1 MKESISLLCNL
12 LLSSTLFWA
21 VPSVEA
27 EQMISSVP
35 TDDIEY
41 CHLKLSAIHED
52 SLSSEPPG
60 LDASTFNIMDFYE
73 PCDYGSLGFEEI
85 RVPKRV
91 IQRGDFGDGDQ
102 KLTSKMGG

>member
-1 MKESISLLCNL
+1 MKKSISLLCNL

-27 EQMISSVP
+27 EQMISSIP

-52 SLSSEPPG
+52 RLSWEPPG
-60 LDASTFNIMDFYE
+60 LDASPFNIMDFYG

-91 IQRGDFGDGDQ
+91 IHRGDFDGADQ
-102 KLTSKMGG
+102 RLTSKTEG